1 MQSGKWRKQNS
12 QTAIETFAF
21 INQIKNINKTEP
33 SVVPA
38 AVNNFNGRRRGAHT
52 NSEHKALTQL
62 QYYCNTT

>member
-1 MQSGKWRKQNS
+1 MESGESKIG
-12 QTAIETFAF
+12 IETLAL

-62 QYYCNTT
+62 QYYRNTT